1 MRQFQKRRVWG
12 ALVVAAVLAAGS
24 LLSTAMAASKCVTA
38 PHKKPYT
45 IGWADIYLA
54 PTWMGETL
62 KIMNETADSLKAQGV
77 VAKFSVSNANGQ
89 TPQQIQQIQSMI
101 DSKVDAIIVD
111 AGSSTALNNV
121 IAKACKAGIA
131 VVNFDSLVTTDQL
144 TTKIDTNQ
152 EQWGQLAA
160 EWLVKTLNGKGNIIA
175 LNGPAGVS
183 VSEARWSGAKKV
195 LAKYPNIKVV
205 AQANLQYNV
214 APAQA
219 AATNLLYAHP
229 NVDGILSLGGALSA
243 GAVQAELKA
252 GHKLVPITGENYKQ
266 FLDLWNEHKFQGWA
280 TAQPN
285 WMGAVAIYA
294 AVKALEGGDVAAN
307 INVPLAQITN
317 DNLAGYIER
326 GKQFPSDGYVYP
338 PYTQQSLQNLVNQ
351 PAQ

>member
-1 MRQFQKRRVWG
+1 MKLFQNRLVWG
-12 ALVVAAVLAAGS
+12 FLAAGTLAVGS
-24 LLSTAMAASKCVTA
+24 LLGTAMAASNCVTA
-38 PHKKPYT
+38 PHTKPYT

-62 KIMNETADSLKAQGV
+62 KIMNQTADSLKAQGV
-77 VAKFSVSNANGQ
+77 IGKFSVSNANGQ

-131 VVNFDSLVTTDQL
+131 VVNFDSLVTTNDL

-152 EQWGQLAA
+152 QMWGQLAA
-160 EWLVKTLNGKGNIIA
+160 EWLVKTLNGKGQIIV

-183 VSEARWSGAKKV
+183 VSEARWSGAKAV
-195 LAKYPNIKVV
+195 FAKYPDIKIV

-229 NVDGILSLGGALSA
+229 NIDGIFSQGGALSA
-243 GAVQAELKA
+243 GAVLAEIQA
-252 GHKLVPITGENYKQ
+252 GRKLVPITGENYKQ
-266 FLDLWNEHKFQGWA
+266 FLDLWNEHQFQAWA

-294 AVKALEGGDVAAN
+294 AVKALEGGTVPTY

-317 DNLAGYIER
+317 DNLADYITR
-326 GKQFPSDGYVYP
+326 GQSFPTDGYVYP
-338 PYTQQSLQNLVNQ
+338 PYTEQSLMNLVNQ
-351 PAQ
+351 SGN